1 MYQKCINS
9 RNFQMTIPERRSVVG
24 NDDHFS
30 LALSK
35 CFQSLPVSENIFS
48 RFHHQGKPGID
59 VLNALFLQIYGIQKY
74 IWHTK
79 CTFVA
84 LTCLSTR
91 ITANLKKKYEHNW
104 RHSLN
109 KKISLWDLPTP
120 HPQTHTYPPPTLFR
134 KKTLPF
140 SFEVPLCYLMTTY
153 TFK

>member
-9 RNFQMTIPERRSVVG
+9 QNFQMTIPERRSVVG

-74 IWHTK
+74 IWHKK

-84 LTCLSTR
+84 LSTR
-91 ITANLKKKYEHNW
+91 ITANLKKKYEHN
-104 RHSLN
+104 
-109 KKISLWDLPTP
+109 
-120 HPQTHTYPPPTLFR
+120 
-134 KKTLPF
+134 
-140 SFEVPLCYLMTTY
+140 
-153 TFK
+153 

>member
-59 VLNALFLQIYGIQKY
+59 VLNALFLQIYGHRSSNMAYKMYLCSLKHKNYCQFEKNMN
-74 IWHTK
+74 
-79 CTFVA
+79 
-84 LTCLSTR
+84 
-91 ITANLKKKYEHNW
+91 ITDVTHYFKKYLFE
-104 RHSLN
+104 
-109 KKISLWDLPTP
+109 T
-120 HPQTHTYPPPTLFR
+120 PPPSPQHTHAHIPSLFPE
-134 KKTLPF
+134 KKTYRFL
-140 SFEVPLCYLMTTY
+140 LRCHCAI
-153 TFK
+153 

>member
-1 MYQKCINS
+1 MTTYRFWSEESSSPILMEEWTLKPIDFIFIFSTPKPKIRWKMYQKCINS

-84 LTCLSTR
+84 LSTR

-109 KKISLWDLPTP
+109 
-120 HPQTHTYPPPTLFR
+120 
-134 KKTLPF
+134 
-140 SFEVPLCYLMTTY
+140 
-153 TFK
+153 

>member
-1 MYQKCINS
+1 MTTYRFWSEESSVPILMEEWTLKPIDFIFIFSTPKPKIRWKMYQKCINS

-59 VLNALFLQIYGIQKY
+59 VLNALFLQIYGHRSSNMAYKMY
-74 IWHTK
+74 L
-79 CTFVA
+79 C
-84 LTCLSTR
+84 S
-91 ITANLKKKYEHNW
+91 LKHKNYCQFEKKYEHNW

-109 KKISLWDLPTP
+109 
-120 HPQTHTYPPPTLFR
+120 
-134 KKTLPF
+134 
-140 SFEVPLCYLMTTY
+140 
-153 TFK
+153 

>member
-59 VLNALFLQIYGIQKY
+59 VLNALFLQIYGHRSSNMAYKMYLCSLKHKNYCQFEKNMN
-74 IWHTK
+74 
-79 CTFVA
+79 
-84 LTCLSTR
+84 
-91 ITANLKKKYEHNW
+91 ITDVTHYFKKYLFE
-104 RHSLN
+104 
-109 KKISLWDLPTP
+109 TP
-120 HPQTHTYPPPTLFR
+120 PPPNTHTHTYPPSFP
-134 KKTLPF
+134 KKNLTVF
-140 SFEVPLCYLMTTY
+140 F
-153 TFK
+153 